1 LKGYGAHIDE
11 MSLPRQIEQTVL
23 SFLAVLEHSLSQHC
37 RPTLMEDST
46 MADHFQLNLGS
57 LRSSIT
63 LTLHTHHAARIW
75 HGRSARE
82 GVHSIMGMAGYIS
95 VTNLMK
101 QTAAQDDP
109 YADWAIVQLEEKLL
123 RAKTGMLELAQ
134 QLDRIKQDL
143 PPQVDM
149 SDNLNIHPVTLPLFI
164 GSQLG
169 FLAVYLLTDYDTL
182 VRRTLLAHHTALIG
196 RGDMEAWIDDGA
208 HLLRSLFGHAQ
219 RYRNTG
225 VTRDDMAAN
234 NARALAAID
243 KWGLPPMDIL
253 EGHRR
258 SQFAPPI
265 IRHGAVV
272 VEHQDPLT
280 ILAGASPSTI
290 DVPEEEA

>member
-1 LKGYGAHIDE
+1 
-11 MSLPRQIEQTVL
+11 
-23 SFLAVLEHSLSQHC
+23 
-37 RPTLMEDST
+37 
-46 MADHFQLNLGS
+46 MADHYQLNLGS

-75 HGRSARE
+75 QGRNARE

-95 VTNLMK
+95 VTNLIK

-109 YADWAIVQLEEKLL
+109 YADWAMIQLEEKLMQ
-123 RAKTGMLELAQ
+123 AKAGMQELTQ

-143 PPQVDM
+143 PTQIDM
-149 SDNLNIHPVTLPLFI
+149 GDNLNIHPVTLPLYI

-196 RGDMEAWIDDGA
+196 RVDMEAWIDNGA
-208 HLLRSLFGHAQ
+208 HLLRSLFGQAQ
-219 RYRNTG
+219 RYRHAG

-243 KWGLPPMDIL
+243 KFGLPPMEIL

-265 IRHGAVV
+265 TRR
-272 VEHQDPLT
+272 D
-280 ILAGASPSTI
+280 AGIVDDAGMLPEDANQPSATMHEPR
-290 DVPEEEA
+290 DEA